1 MSTMFR
7 HLRESPATPEAR
19 RQLIAGYSV
28 GLLGPAVAAMAAVGL
43 SSLLADASL
52 ATDYN
57 VRVAYGLG
65 SIVGIAAAALIPMPV
80 FAKALITAASVLI
93 PGALWVR
100 LVVWMRSMVLA
111 AFFGGMVTAVNATL
125 FAMIMEI
132 PLAEWTVLA
141 AAAVGAVLGVVAV
154 MLAKRSDPPRKGL
167 AYGV

>member
-1 MSTMFR
+1 MSKMFR
-7 HLRESPATPEAR
+7 HLRESPATPEAQ
-19 RQLIAGYSV
+19 RQLIAGYAV

-43 SSLLADASL
+43 SSLLNDATL
-52 ATDYN
+52 PTDTK
-57 VRVAYGLG
+57 VRAAYGLW
-65 SIVGIAAAALIPMPV
+65 SMVGVAAAMLIPMPV
-80 FAKALITAASVLI
+80 FAKALIIAASILI

-125 FAMIMEI
+125 FAMIMET

-141 AAAVGAVLGVVAV
+141 AGAVGAVLGVLAV